1 MENVRSKIDIR
12 LIKNEKNCLKSASKP
27 RYMSDKMYGT
37 DLIAIR
43 KSKVALTLDKSAY
56 IKMRI
61 RELSKVVK
69 DEFHHAYM
77 KHKYDNN

>member
-1 MENVRSKIDIR
+1 MENLRSKIDIR
-12 LIKNEKNCLKSASKP
+12 LIKNEKNRLKSASKP
-27 RYMSDKMYGT
+27 RYMSDKMFGT

-43 KSKVALTLDKSAY
+43 KSRVALILGKSAY

-69 DEFHHAYM
+69 DEFHHDYM
-77 KHKYDNN
+77 KHKYGNN